1 MSRPPPLPQGLQSLS
16 LSDNKVGNKG
26 AQALADMVRTTAT
39 LQKLILSGNSIRSAG
54 ASQLVAALSQNS
66 SLKQL
71 FLANVRGG
79 AEGGALWVVGQGEG
93 HCEGWGRGRGTVREG
108 AGEGYCG

>member
-1 MSRPPPLPQGLQSLS
+1 
-16 LSDNKVGNKG
+16 
-26 AQALADMVRTTAT
+26 MVRTTAT

-79 AEGGALWVVGQGEG
+79 AGRGTVRVGQGEG
-93 HCEGWGRGRGTVREG
+93 HCGWWGRGRGTVGGEAGGG
-108 AGEGYCG
+108 ALWVVVLTVAGWSVRTP

>member
-1 MSRPPPLPQGLQSLS
+1 
-16 LSDNKVGNKG
+16 
-26 AQALADMVRTTAT
+26 MVRTTAT

-79 AEGGALWVVGQGEG
+79 ARGGTLWVVGQGEG
-93 HCEGWGRGRGTVREG
+93 HCEGGARGGTLWVVRQ
-108 AGEGYCG
+108 GEGHGGW